1 MTETRCLCKESPDP
15 DATIHTFEAVDRCET
30 VITSIK
36 DYLILQSSLNC
47 IASGVCF
54 WFVALLWRSRYGQF
68 HSGLRRS
75 FRESFRSRHRSARI
89 ANQKIRGP
97 VQPPS
102 PIVGFHS
109 EDKNDSFPIY
119 DRHEDGQDT
128 VIMDIN

>member
-1 MTETRCLCKESPDP
+1 MTDARCLCKEFQGPN
-15 DATIHTFEAVDRCET
+15 ATIYIFEAVDRCET

-68 HSGLRRS
+68 HSGVRRS
-75 FRESFRSRHRSARI
+75 FRESFRSRHRRARL

-102 PIVGFHS
+102 PIVGFHI

-119 DRHEDGQDT
+119 DRHEDEQDN
-128 VIMDIN
+128 VITDTN